1 MVMIEDTALRTFSL
15 STSSLVLET
24 SCKKTKHASG
34 QKLGTP
40 AIEERYIHQLKPSPS
55 SKTYSPFP
63 ESCTHLSKPLGEGRR
78 WGVVISASSKLFH
91 LHSHC
96 RGLLVVNL
104 TNSVPLEFQPIQKL
118 DSLQQHTDVVNST
131 RDGITCPE
139 NVIKFCLTFTKPK
152 TSWILFIFHLHKFQA
167 LEFPW
172 HFPILSC
179 FWPAATDGNTWS
191 YGSTTNLYCLI
202 HPDLHHSLEV
212 LAI

>member
-1 MVMIEDTALRTFSL
+1 M
-15 STSSLVLET
+15 LET
-24 SCKKTKHASG
+24 SCKKTKHASV

-63 ESCTHLSKPLGEGRR
+63 ESCTHLSKPLGEGMR

-118 DSLQQHTDVVNST
+118 DSLQQHTDVLNST
-131 RDGITCPE
+131 RDGITFPE

-152 TSWILFIFHLHKFQA
+152 TSWILFIFHYTNSRHWNFLGIFQSWA
-167 LEFPW
+167 VSGLLQQMVIPGVMGPP
-172 HFPILSC
+172 PIC
-179 FWPAATDGNTWS
+179 IAWS
-191 YGSTTNLYCLI
+191 SRPT
-202 HPDLHHSLEV
+202 P
-212 LAI
+212 